1 MNEQIT
7 YSELVNRVFERTL
20 NLRDE
25 VEIKKEV
32 KDRLTKKE
40 LKSLLYIYSGG
51 KENEI
56 MEKLNLDSER
66 FQAVLDSGKKKIKN
80 GFSKLTLQ

>member
-1 MNEQIT
+1 MNEEIT
-7 YSELVNRVFERTL
+7 YSELVNKVFERTL

-25 VEIKKEV
+25 AEIKKEV

-40 LKSLLYIYSGG
+40 LKSLLHIYSGG
-51 KENEI
+51 QENEI